1 MFTDIDEN
9 LPAEDINAINYVSAA
24 GIMCGYTDG
33 SFRPDDLVSYSAL
46 CRSLFNA
53 FNPASYNPSKKT
65 LNQPLHLLYSD
76 FVYSR
81 IQKNYSPKTNIASST
96 AIRIISKFYQLLFIE
111 NSTTNQHL
119 SHFSN
124 DSHSGKLTRITLARI
139 FYYYTKQFIHSLTN
153 PPVKPEELFRLW
165 ESTQNHININP
176 FEFALQSV
184 ECAPELYPQKADLS
198 FISRFPYLKALPIS
212 NVRKTHGIMCHID
225 ETISCKFSP
234 KSHSSLYQYT
244 SLASLYTM
252 LTQSNRASFGL
263 PPEITLHMSNVAY
276 LNDPDE
282 GHFYQS
288 KLIDLLPKQFSYE
301 GSNIHTDDTYIVC
314 FAEKGDEL
322 LPMWVQYANQ
332 AQGCRIEFNGSDIK
346 VTELQYVKDTELPEV
361 MNKLIEIIKDSSS
374 NTALKTYA
382 TDKLHEIQYY
392 YKSANYQHEN
402 EVRYTTTMPVKQA
415 LVDEGSSDNGTK
427 IPRLYCN
434 IPIPLK
440 IKSVTLGPKC
450 PDSER
455 IALYLKHCG
464 IENVYRSKIHFR

>member
-53 FNPASYNPSKKT
+53 FNPASHNPSQKT

-124 DSHSGKLTRITLARI
+124 DSHSYKLTRITLARI

-184 ECAPELYPQKADLS
+184 ECAPELYPPKADLS

-225 ETISCKFSP
+225 EAISCKFSP

-322 LPMWVQYANQ
+322 LPM
-332 AQGCRIEFNGSDIK
+332 
-346 VTELQYVKDTELPEV
+346 
-361 MNKLIEIIKDSSS
+361 
-374 NTALKTYA
+374 
-382 TDKLHEIQYY
+382 
-392 YKSANYQHEN
+392 
-402 EVRYTTTMPVKQA
+402 
-415 LVDEGSSDNGTK
+415 
-427 IPRLYCN
+427 
-434 IPIPLK
+434 
-440 IKSVTLGPKC
+440 
-450 PDSER
+450 
-455 IALYLKHCG
+455 
-464 IENVYRSKIHFR
+464 